1 MSPKSCVIEN
11 LLSFQDQET
20 SKMVFALVN
29 QANYIFPSVSRGIQ
43 CTCNALM
50 AIIQHNANTIQEIDD
65 ILFAGD
71 DLYRLRVG
79 ELQSTVQF
87 IFKMLK
93 FEELPTVVSIQHFEI
108 KYHEQI
114 YGTVTHENW
123 NQSGES
129 MNQKEGIEMLFSG
142 YRQGLII
149 VGGLCPAIFT
159 DEKSCPVFFD
169 SHSHSQNGMSSTDG
183 TALKITFNNID
194 RLVDYLFAF
203 YQSYII
209 SMTTQFEL
217 QPVSVTS
224 EAGTLNLRNDINPK
238 MDKYFQYQEDML
250 KKHKKSKSR
259 ETRKEYIRNYM
270 SRKGKL

>member
-1 MSPKSCVIEN
+1 
-11 LLSFQDQET
+11 
-20 SKMVFALVN
+20 MVFALVN
-29 QANYIFPSVSRGIQ
+29 QANDIFPECFKGDQ

-50 AIIQHNANTIQEIDD
+50 AIIQHNANTTQELDD

-87 IFKMLK
+87 ISKMLK
-93 FEELPTVVSIQHFEI
+93 FEELPTIVSIHNQHFEI

-123 NQSGES
+123 NQSGKS
-129 MNQKEGIEMLFSG
+129 MNRKEGIEMLFSG
-142 YRQGLII
+142 NRQGLII
-149 VGGLCPAIFT
+149 VGGLCSAIFT
-159 DEKSCPVFFD
+159 DEKICPVFFD
-169 SHSHSQNGMSSTDG
+169 SHSFSQDG

-194 RLVDYLFAF
+194 RLVHYLFAF
-203 YQSYII
+203 YQSCNI
-209 SMTTQFEL
+209 SMTTKFEL

-224 EAGTLNLRNDINPK
+224 EAGTLNLRNDINPQ